1 MRRPLDI
8 EKPSVMLNIFTL
20 ANGRLF
26 QEEIES
32 LEELSRFQPIWVDLE
47 SPTLEEKRWIKQYYG
62 LSIPED
68 AMDED
73 IEESARFY
81 EEDNGELHIR
91 SDFLIADED
100 EPRNVRVA
108 FILNLVNDDLK
119 SKGVLFSIHDED
131 VPVFRLLRMRAR
143 RAPGLIEDAKEVLHK
158 LFDADAEYSADT
170 LEGIYIDL
178 EKVSTKVLSGDVT
191 DVMAGEVL
199 GAIARNEDL
208 SGRIRRNVMDT
219 RRAVSFMMRSKML
232 NAEQFEEARQIL
244 RDIDSLDSH
253 TAFLFDKINFLMDA
267 TVGFININQNK
278 IIKIFSVASVA
289 LLPPTLIASVYGM
302 NFKMMPELDW
312 AMGYPYALGLMI
324 ASAVV
329 PMWYFRKRGW
339 LQ

>member
-1 MRRPLDI
+1 
-8 EKPSVMLNIFTL
+8 MLNIFTL

-47 SPTLEEKRWIKQYYG
+47 NPSPEEKRWIKQYYN
-62 LSIPED
+62 LQIPED

-100 EPRNVRVA
+100 EPRTVRVA
-108 FILNLVNDDLK
+108 FILNQHNNDLK

-143 RAPGLIEDAKEVLHK
+143 RAPGLIADAKEVLLK

-170 LEGIYIDL
+170 LENIYDQL
-178 EKVSTKVLSGDVT
+178 ELVSKKVLAGDVT
-191 DVMAGEVL
+191 DTLAGEVL
-199 GAIARNEDL
+199 AAIARQEDL
-208 SGRIRRNVMDT
+208 NGRIRRNVMDT
-219 RRAVSFMMRSKML
+219 RRAVSFMMRSRML

-244 RDIDSLDSH
+244 RDIESL
-253 TAFLFDKINFLMDA
+253 
-267 TVGFININQNK
+267 
-278 IIKIFSVASVA
+278 
-289 LLPPTLIASVYGM
+289 
-302 NFKMMPELDW
+302 
-312 AMGYPYALGLMI
+312 
-324 ASAVV
+324 
-329 PMWYFRKRGW
+329 
-339 LQ
+339 